1 MISIIGGME
10 IVMETVMVQKFP
22 PLLVI
27 KVVKP
32 VKKKRILVK

>member
-10 IVMETVMVQKFP
+10 IVMETAMVQKYP

-32 VKKKRILVK
+32 VKKKRMVK

>member
-10 IVMETVMVQKFP
+10 TVMGTVMVQKFP
-22 PLLVI
+22 TLLVI

-32 VKKKRILVK
+32 VKKKKMMVK